1 MKEMT
6 QEKEK
11 IRNVAATLFGE
22 RGYTATSIRDIAK
35 ELNSSVAMIYYHY
48 KNKEELLYSIID
60 RIGNELLDNQARAL
74 KENIDP
80 IAQLRDMLLFQ
91 IRNIP
96 TRYNDLKVFVEEQI
110 NLSKKHKN
118 IIYKQQRKIYEVYL
132 QQFMKLNKHKQIQSN
147 ELPVLT
153 FGLLG
158 MVNWTYRWY
167 RNEDKITIDRI
178 AQIIID
184 AFLLGILSDTGR
196 VRHKELPGVK
206 KVN

>member
-22 RGYTATSIRDIAK
+22 RGYNATSIRDIAR

-118 IIYKQQRKIYEVYL
+118 IIYKQQREIYEVYL

-147 ELPVLT
+147 ELPVLA